1 MSLLYRKLIY
11 DSYITNIFGT
21 IHNNKKIKY
30 LIKYYKKNY
39 KKFLPQNKD
48 AKVLELACGMG
59 EFYQF
64 LCEEG
69 YTDYTGVDLSEEE
82 IQYIHQNVDKTAKII
97 KQDIISFLKQTK
109 DNEYDVIIFND
120 CIEHL
125 KKDEIC
131 EVLLEINRV
140 LKEDAAVLIKTPNM
154 ANPFLSTAGRYIA
167 FDHEIGFTEWSM
179 REILRATK
187 FRKIKI
193 IGTNIYVI
201 LPIIN
206 QLAWLLSKLMNI
218 ILFLVSALYGRTSI
232 RIYEKDLLA
241 IAYKNEKL

>member
-1 MSLLYRKLIY
+1 M
-11 DSYITNIFGT
+11 
-21 IHNNKKIKY
+21 IKY
-30 LIKYYKKNY
+30 FRKNY
-39 KKFLPQNKD
+39 KKYLPKD
-48 AKVLELACGMG
+48 KSVKILELACGMG

-64 LCEEG
+64 LQEEG

-82 IQYIHQNVDKTAKII
+82 IQYIHENVDKTAKIV
-97 KQDIISFLKQTK
+97 KQDITSFLKQSK
-109 DNEYDVIIFND
+109 EKEYDVIVFND

-140 LKEDAAVLIKTPNM
+140 LKENAAVLIKTPNM

-179 REILRATK
+179 REILRAVK
-187 FRKIKI
+187 FKNIKI
-193 IGTNIYVI
+193 IGTNIYVFF
-201 LPIIN
+201 PIIN
-206 QLAWLLSKLMNI
+206 QIAWLFSKIINI

-232 RIYEKDLLA
+232 RIFEKDLLA
-241 IAYKNEKL
+241 IAYKGDGWEK